1 MAVNGKIE
9 IEKIVKQ
16 RLDAEGRTV
25 KWFCGQ
31 LGWDRK
37 KWYRF
42 QENGLIEVHDLQRV
56 GVILKHNFLEE
67 FLKSVEMNHCGF
79 DPQSHHI

>member
-16 RLDAEGRTV
+16 RLEAEGRTV
-25 KWFCGQ
+25 KWLCGK
-31 LGWDRK
+31 LGWQRP

-42 QENGLIEVHDLQRV
+42 QVNGYIDVHSLQAM
-56 GVILKHNFLEE
+56 GTLLGHDFFQYFSDTEKGHDNSDHN
-67 FLKSVEMNHCGF
+67 
-79 DPQSHHI
+79 

>member
-1 MAVNGKIE
+1 MSVNGKIE

-16 RLDAEGRTV
+16 RLDTEGRTV
-25 KWFCGQ
+25 KWLCEQ

-56 GVILKHNFLEE
+56 GVVLNHDFFDE
-67 FLKSVEMNHCGF
+67 FSKSVTTRHRNV
-79 DPQSHHI
+79 